1 MSFPLTFPKL
11 ALFTLLSAGLPTVLV
26 LAEDEA
32 ITPTEPIKL
41 FNGKDLSNF
50 YTWLADYQYEDPHD
64 VFTVVDRI
72 NGRPAIRVSGRD
84 WGGFITRDPYRN
96 YHLIVEFRWGLVSW
110 GRRQDR
116 TRDSGIL
123 LHCQGGEGNAS
134 LEFNSPW
141 MQSVEFQIIEGG
153 TGDIIL
159 VNGFS
164 KSGER
169 IPTRLTVNVRKDRD
183 GESVWDPPGEAKTF
197 EGGRINWFGRD
208 PDWVDELG
216 FRGRE
221 DLEKPAGQ
229 WNRLDAFVKDDTFTY
244 LVNGTIVNKGT
255 DSSLKQGRIL
265 FQSEGA
271 EIYFRRIELRPLG
284 DGE

>member
-1 MSFPLTFPKL
+1 MFSRKISPKL
-11 ALFTLLSAGLPTVLV
+11 ALFTLLSAGLPTVPV

-50 YTWLADYQYEDPHD
+50 YTWLADYQYEDPHH
-64 VFTVVDRI
+64 VFTIVDRI
-72 NGRPAIRVSGRD
+72 DGRPAMRVSGRD
-84 WGGFITRDPYRN
+84 WGGFITRDRYRN

-123 LHCQGGEGNAS
+123 LHCQGAEGNAS

-153 TGDIIL
+153 TGDFIL

-169 IPTRLTVNVRKDRD
+169 IPTRLNVTVRKDRD
-183 GESVWDPPGEAKTF
+183 GEWVWDPPGQAKTF
-197 EGGRINWFGRD
+197 ESGRINWFGRD

-255 DSSLKQGRIL
+255 DSSLKEGRIL

-271 EIYFRRIELRPLG
+271 EIYFRRIELRPLPDG
-284 DGE
+284 D

>member
-1 MSFPLTFPKL
+1 MFSRKISPKL
-11 ALFTLLSAGLPTVLV
+11 ALFTLLSAGLPTVPV

-50 YTWLADYQYEDPHD
+50 YTWLADYQSEDPHH

-72 NGRPAIRVSGRD
+72 DGRLAIRVSGRD
-84 WGGFITRDPYRN
+84 WGGFITRDRYRN

-110 GRRQDR
+110 GRRRDR

-123 LHCQGGEGNAS
+123 LHCQDPEGSAS
-134 LEFNSPW
+134 SEFNSPW
-141 MQSVEFQIIEGG
+141 MRSVEFQIIEGG

-159 VNGFS
+159 VSGFS

-169 IPTRLTVNVRKDRD
+169 IPTRLTVTVRNDRH
-183 GESVWDPPGEAKTF
+183 GEWVWDPPGQAKTF

-216 FRGRE
+216 FRGQE

-255 DSSLKQGRIL
+255 DSSLKEGRIL

-271 EIYFRRIELRPLG
+271 EIYFRRIELRPLPDG
-284 DGE
+284 D